1 MGFRGGAGL
10 LLIEFLSPPSTLSG
24 PASVGTIRQ
33 VLVGPASPIEA
44 GAAVVVRT
52 QKMPH
57 QWPFGVNPEHFRA
70 ACGNTMPDLPRIT
83 SGRIFDLPSN
93 PLNLNPQRMLLDLG
107 YRQDF
112 VLLLFGDLKG
122 IGARDALTFRM
133 DGQGQGQ
140 SI

>member
-1 MGFRGGAGL
+1 
-10 LLIEFLSPPSTLSG
+10 
-24 PASVGTIRQ
+24 
-33 VLVGPASPIEA
+33 
-44 GAAVVVRT
+44 
-52 QKMPH
+52 MP
-57 QWPFGVNPEHFRA
+57 NS
-70 ACGNTMPDLPRIT
+70 PRIT
-83 SGRIFDLPSN
+83 SGWILDLPSN
-93 PLNLNPQRMLLDLG
+93 PLNLNPQRVLLELG

>member
-1 MGFRGGAGL
+1 MWPRKGMARKL
-10 LLIEFLSPPSTLSG
+10 NRTLSNPPLG
-24 PASVGTIRQ
+24 LKVWPADQRRKAAAGGQKRLRHERHFV
-33 VLVGPASPIEA
+33 AS
-44 GAAVVVRT
+44 
-52 QKMPH
+52 
-57 QWPFGVNPEHFRA
+57 
-70 ACGNTMPDLPRIT
+70 RI
-83 SGRIFDLPSN
+83 SGLPSSRFDFD
-93 PLNLNPQRMLLDLG
+93 PKRMLLDLG